1 MEEPKVPGC
10 EQSNE
15 LIAFLYG
22 ELDDKG
28 AQSFQRHLKDCS
40 SCGQELAAFSDI
52 RSSVVA
58 WRDESL
64 GRISSPAS
72 VPHAIVGHQR
82 NRPSAWAAV
91 RAFFDLSPAWLK
103 GSVAFAT
110 LLFCLLAGLAISR
123 LNDKPTALVAS
134 NAPTQD
140 ALAYTEQQVKALVD
154 QRVKNEID
162 RLKAS
167 DQSPVSQ
174 IVREANSF
182 SDRRNTPRNL
192 QVATNPPSRR
202 PLSKVE
208 RDQLAAD
215 LRLVAINNDSELDLL
230 DDRINQ

>member
-1 MEEPKVPGC
+1 MEEPKAPGC

-22 ELDDKG
+22 ELNDIE
-28 AQSFQRHLKDCS
+28 AQSFQRHMKDCS

-72 VPHAIVGHQR
+72 LPQAIVDHQR

-110 LLFCLLAGLAISR
+110 LLICILAGLAISR
-123 LNDKPTALVAS
+123 FGDKPALLVAS

-140 ALAYTEQQVKALVD
+140 SLAYTEQQVKVLVD
-154 QRVKNEID
+154 QRVKDEID

-167 DQSPVSQ
+167 EQSPASQ
-174 IVREANSF
+174 IVRDADSLSN
-182 SDRRNTPRNL
+182 RRNTTRNL
-192 QVATNPPSRR
+192 QVATNSPSRR